1 MKKCFVKVV
10 IAALSF
16 IAIFAAC
23 QKEMVNGYSSNERA
37 TLRISVPMD
46 ETKVI
51 SDANDAQVNHYQVF
65 LFKDDYSLEDY
76 TSQTSP
82 DVTLDCTMGKK
93 YIVAMVNAPLMDDI
107 MDYRTLTEK
116 TSLLSDN
123 SVGSFVMEGLTVIDV
138 ATTNPAKIAVPV
150 TRKVAKVELSSLTVA
165 IDMPQYSS
173 LAFKVSSVYLINVSS
188 EIQYF
193 PMQKTV
199 PVSWSNQLAF
209 VSEDANDLTYDDMG
223 DFQVTESTPYTTK
236 NTFYTYANLIDND
249 SFSTTW
255 SPRHTRLVV
264 EAMLG
269 DQVYYYPVTLP
280 KLEQNKVYGVNLKIT
295 RPGSF
300 TPDARIDKFDA
311 DFQITVKDWVQGE
324 TVDEEI

>member
-1 MKKCFVKVV
+1 MKRVLMCAAFV
-10 IAALSF
+10 ASSF
-16 IAIFAAC
+16 ISIFSGC
-23 QKEMVNGYSSNERA
+23 QKEVAKDYDSNEMA
-37 TLRISVPMD
+37 TLRISIPMGD
-46 ETKVI
+46 TKVI

-82 DVTLDCTMGKK
+82 DVTLDCTMGRK
-93 YIVAMVNAPLMDDI
+93 YIVAMVNAPSMGDVL
-107 MDYRTLTEK
+107 DYRTLTEK

-123 SVGSFVMEGLTVIDV
+123 SIGSFVMEGLTVIDI
-138 ATTNPAKIAVPV
+138 ATTDPAKISVPV

-199 PVSWSNQLAF
+199 PVSWTNQLAF

-236 NTFYTYANLIDND
+236 NTFYT
-249 SFSTTW
+249 STNK
-255 SPRHTRLVV
+255 
-264 EAMLG
+264 
-269 DQVYYYPVTLP
+269 TLH
-280 KLEQNKVYGVNLKIT
+280 
-295 RPGSF
+295 
-300 TPDARIDKFDA
+300 
-311 DFQITVKDWVQGE
+311 
-324 TVDEEI
+324 

>member
-23 QKEMVNGYSSNERA
+23 QKEMVNGYPSNERA

-82 DVTLDCTMGKK
+82 DVTLDCTMGRK
-93 YIVAMVNAPLMDDI
+93 YIVAMVNAPSMGDVL
-107 MDYRTLTEK
+107 DYRTLTEK

-123 SVGSFVMEGLTVIDV
+123 SIGSFVMEGLTVIDI
-138 ATTNPAKIAVPV
+138 ATTDPAKISVPV

-199 PVSWSNQLAF
+199 PVSWTNQLAF

-236 NTFYTYANLIDND
+236 NTFYTYANLTDND

-324 TVDEEI
+324 TVNEEI